1 MERQLSLFNAQA
13 ASDAAAAD
21 AAAVGPAPVG
31 SETAE
36 LARELP
42 HHLYLG
48 TSSWFF
54 PGWRG
59 LVWDRVADEATLSR
73 HGLAAYAQHPLL
85 GTVCV
90 DRAFYAP
97 LSRAQYAAY
106 AAQVPASF
114 RFVVKAPGA
123 ITQSWLRDREGK
135 PEANPGF
142 LDAQAAAAQFVA
154 PCMEGLGD
162 KAGVLLFQFPPL
174 GRAHLRD
181 PRRFVQRLQAFLSA
195 LPSGPFYAV
204 ELRDAGLVTHAV
216 LAALRKV
223 GAHYCVSVH
232 PRLPAVAV
240 QAVAM
245 AGAGPAPLVV
255 RWNLNPRE
263 SYEAAK
269 ARYAPFDR
277 LVDED
282 VSTRES
288 IARLVGAA
296 LRAGEPAYVIANNK
310 AEGSAPLTL
319 TRLAG
324 SIAAALR
331 AARES

>member
-1 MERQLSLFNAQA
+1 VDRQLSLFGTREA
-13 ASDAAAAD
+13 AGDAAGG
-21 AAAVGPAPVG
+21 AAALGPAPVG
-31 SETAE
+31 SEIAE

-42 HHLYLG
+42 HSLYLG

-59 LVWDRVADEATLSR
+59 LVWDRAADEATLSR

-85 GTVCV
+85 GTVCI

-97 LSRAQYAAY
+97 LTREQYAGY
-106 AAQVPASF
+106 ARQVPASF
-114 RFVVKAPGA
+114 RFMVKAPGA
-123 ITQSWLRDREGK
+123 VTQSWLRDRDGK
-135 PEANPGF
+135 PQSNPAF
-142 LDAQAAAAQFVA
+142 LDAKAAAAQFVA
-154 PCMEGLGD
+154 PCIEGLGD
-162 KAGVLLFQFPPL
+162 KVGVLLFQFPPL
-174 GRAHLRD
+174 GRGHLRD
-181 PRRFVQRLQAFLSA
+181 TRRFVQRLQTFIGA
-195 LPSGPFYAV
+195 LPEGPFYAV
-204 ELRDAGLVTHAV
+204 EVRDAGLVNRRFF
-216 LAALRKV
+216 AALREV

-240 QAVAM
+240 QAAAM

-263 SYEAAK
+263 AYEAAK

-288 IARLVGAA
+288 IARLAAAA
-296 LRAGEPAYVIANNK
+296 LRAGEPAYLIANNK

-319 TRLAG
+319 TRLAM
-324 SIAAALR
+324 SIAGALR
-331 AARES
+331 ASAS